1 MDGIYRRS
9 CRGALRG
16 AWVRCVR
23 TAALFWVLFWCQKST
38 ATHVFRNRAV
48 RRVVIFRRC
57 NLRGQAAIRRCV
69 HDFLRSKGDAALL
82 GKPPKKAHHQPSP
95 AHGGRRATGSAREA
109 VKANATLFAFARP
122 ERRTCQG
129 KTAAPAGAPCEAP
142 GSAAC
147 GQRHFSGYSFG
158 AKRVPL
164 RSLFV
169 IAPQGALSS
178 FEDGNCKDKRYS
190 PAVSMISCEAKETPA
205 YLASVRKRH
214 SATRPRYPFPCAA
227 KTRALLTSPVQG
239 AAAAASLAPGF
250 PRDKQQLR

>member
-38 ATHVFRNRAV
+38 AAHAFRNRAV

-109 VKANATLFAFARP
+109 VKANATLFAFART
-122 ERRTCQG
+122 ERRRRQG
-129 KTAAPAGAPCEAP
+129 KTAAPAGAPREAR

-147 GQRHFSGYSFG
+147 ATAALFWVLFWCQKST
-158 AKRVPL
+158 AAQPL
-164 RSLFV
+164 RIRAARRVV
-169 IAPQGALSS
+169 IFRRWNL
-178 FEDGNCKDKRYS
+178 
-190 PAVSMISCEAKETPA
+190 
-205 YLASVRKRH
+205 
-214 SATRPRYPFPCAA
+214 
-227 KTRALLTSPVQG
+227 
-239 AAAAASLAPGF
+239 
-250 PRDKQQLR
+250 